1 MALLAT
7 ATERAV
13 VRVVLAVA
21 GDACLLYT
29 ITLPLGFLAE
39 PGARGV
45 FLPQSMPDDF
55 VNKTAMLLLLRPR
68 EFLANARDLVTLK
81 QSGMRAYAVSY
92 LTSLPGIRKDM
103 TLLVRQLDARG
114 EGIPLE
120 LYCFTRTTDWYEYE
134 GIVSD
139 IFDHMFAVLPE
150 FGLRLYQ
157 KPAGGDLRDPI
168 FSIL

>member
-1 MALLAT
+1 VLHDYLAGKAGEVSRFNVGLGEAGRYALNQQRLT
-7 ATERAV
+7 N
-13 VRVVLAVA
+13 L
-21 GDACLLYT
+21 G
-29 ITLPLGFLAE
+29 TL
-39 PGARGV
+39 
-45 FLPQSMPDDF
+45 
-55 VNKTAMLLLLRPR
+55 
-68 EFLANARDLVTLK
+68 
-81 QSGMRAYAVSY
+81 RAYAVSY
-92 LTSLPGIRKDM
+92 LAALPGIRKDM

-157 KPAGGDLRDPI
+157 KPAGGDLRDAIASAAGRGAGAAEAKP
-168 FSIL
+168 